1 MPRVSRLRLPS
12 LERYVGRESFG
23 QRLARLRKELGLS
36 QLDLAKKVGL
46 IQVLISNYELD
57 KLRPRMDIIVRLA
70 IALEVSTDELLG
82 LRSRRTPTQRGRE
95 EQWLWK
101 KFRKILSLPQR
112 DRRTVIRM
120 INSVVGGR
128 GK

>member
-1 MPRVSRLRLPS
+1 
-12 LERYVGRESFG
+12 
-23 QRLARLRKELGLS
+23 
-36 QLDLAKKVGL
+36 
-46 IQVLISNYELD
+46 
-57 KLRPRMDIIVRLA
+57 MDIIVRLA
-70 IALEVSTDELLG
+70 IALEVTTDELLG
-82 LRSRRTPTQRGRE
+82 LRSRRTTPQRGPE

-112 DRRTVIRM
+112 DQRTVIRM